1 MAMVNPPYNS
11 KISETLRF
19 AQVLYERWILVR
31 NKYRY
36 AEVTSIIYPCTKKA
50 ALSKLK
56 AGWGNK
62 AAQYPLAGLNGVVNM
77 HIPTSRAQG
86 LRV

>member
-50 ALSKLK
+50 ALS
-56 AGWGNK
+56 
-62 AAQYPLAGLNGVVNM
+62 
-77 HIPTSRAQG
+77 
-86 LRV
+86 